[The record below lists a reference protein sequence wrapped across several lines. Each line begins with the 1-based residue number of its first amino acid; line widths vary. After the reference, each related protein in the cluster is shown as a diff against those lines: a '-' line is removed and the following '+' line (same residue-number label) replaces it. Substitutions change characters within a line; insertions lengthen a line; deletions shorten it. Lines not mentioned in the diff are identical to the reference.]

1 MIREIVNFIDYLE
14 EKSPDISSENL
25 TLKEGQYVF
34 LEKEGDE
41 LVIKDGK
48 ILKVDK
54 NTEPNYLYNE
64 FKNIYSVSEMINNKS
79 LNSNEKIFIEIGS
92 PFAISI
98 SGKGHK
104 KGIGKK
110 KQALE
115 AYFKA
120 ALNYLDEENEQHF
133 KWFEEFKHFTR
144 NKMFRFLDTIEE
156 GQNPKDTYMFYFFMK
171 EPEIKDYQRFYN
183 KYLETKVFL
192 YDLKK
197 GETHGISN
205 VLSGFNVKKTFLK
218 HKSASFELNY
228 KISGNEA
235 MKLYKFFRLQQKN
248 KILPNP
254 MPIFVDKEEIP
265 LSEQAITFY
274 NSNKD
279 KKFGHKEIIENLL
292 AKKENIQNF
301 YLIYFQNNLKGSRI
315 VDLDFVPVF
324 KHKLDKTIHIETF
337 FQTSNNSIHFDEI
350 KTVFE
355 FERIIVHNVFN
366 NQLVQKRKDESY
378 SLRYFDEIDNN
389 PKYITANTYI
399 QIMRYRKAF
408 YDFIYKS
415 KHQAITNI
423 MFHDIMKSSIL
434 DDIKHDNDY
443 NKTKDIKEKLNI
455 WFSLY
460 NYFNNNKNDEDMV
473 NKTKVL
479 FEKVSKIAKNE
490 QERMQ
495 SDDEFAFASG
505 QLIRTILNKSKTG
518 ERTHSLLEPFLQKTN
533 AQQYKLAIAR
543 AFETYKH
550 EFMFY
555 KGNKRYE
562 FDKIMSEVMGFEPD
576 EKNLKNQLPLIL
588 AGYFAETI
596 FKREAEAENAENN

>member
-1 MIREIVNFIDYLE
+1 MIREIVKFIDYIE
-14 EKSPDISSENL
+14 EKSPDIFSENL
-25 TLKEGQYVF
+25 TLKEGIYVF
-34 LEKEGDE
+34 LEKKGNE
-41 LVIKDGK
+41 LVIKDGN

-54 NTEPNYLYNE
+54 NSEPNYLYNE
-64 FKNIYSVSEMINNKS
+64 FKNLYSVSEMINNKS

-104 KGIGKK
+104 KSIEKK
-110 KQALE
+110 KQALD

-120 ALNYLDEENEQHF
+120 VLNYFDKENEQHI

-144 NKMFRFLDTIEE
+144 NKMFGFLDTIEE

-171 EPEIKDYQRFYN
+171 EPEIKDYQIFYN

-265 LSEQAITFY
+265 LSELAITFY

-292 AKKENIQNF
+292 AKKENLQNF

-324 KHKLDKTIHIETF
+324 KHKLDKPIHIETF

-350 KTVFE
+350 KTVFD
-355 FERIIVHNVFN
+355 FERIIVQKVFN
-366 NQLVQKRKDESY
+366 NQLVQKRKNESY

-399 QIMRYRKAF
+399 QLMRYRKAF

-415 KHQAITNI
+415 KHQAITNL
-423 MFHDIMKSSIL
+423 MFQDIMKSSIL
-434 DDIKHDNDY
+434 DDIRHDNDY

-473 NKTKVL
+473 NKTKEL

-576 EKNLKNQLPLIL
+576 EKNLKNQLHLIL

-596 FKREAEAENAENN
+596 FKREIENEDNDNE

>member
-1 MIREIVNFIDYLE
+1 MIREIIKFIDYLE
-14 EKSPDISSENL
+14 EKSPDIFSKNL
-25 TLKEGQYVF
+25 TLKEGLYVF
-34 LEKEGDE
+34 LEREGDE
-41 LVIKDGK
+41 LVIKEENILRVGK
-48 ILKVDK
+48 D
-54 NTEPNYLYNE
+54 TEQNNLYNE
-64 FKNIYSVSEMINNKS
+64 FKTLYSVSEMINNKS

-104 KGIGKK
+104 KSLEKK
-110 KQALE
+110 LQALE

-120 ALNYLDEENEQHF
+120 VLNYIDKENKQHI
-133 KWFEEFKHFTR
+133 KWFEEFKLFAKK
-144 NKMFRFLDTIEE
+144 KMFEFLDTVEE
-156 GQNPKDTYMFYFFMK
+156 GQNPKDTFMFYFFMK
-171 EPEIKDYQRFYN
+171 EPKIEDYQKFYN

-205 VLSGFNVKKTFLK
+205 VLSGFNVKKIFLK
-218 HKSASFELNY
+218 HKSASFEFNY

-254 MPIFVDKEEIP
+254 MPIFIDKEEIP
-265 LSEQAITFY
+265 LSKQAITFY

-279 KKFGHKEIIENLL
+279 KKFGHKEVIENLL
-292 AKKENIQNF
+292 TQNEYLQNF

-324 KHKLDKTIHIETF
+324 KHKLDKPIHIEVI
-337 FQTSNNSIHFDEI
+337 FQTSNNTIHFDEI
-350 KTVFE
+350 KTVFD
-355 FERIIVHNVFN
+355 FERIIVRKIFN
-366 NQLVQKRKDESY
+366 NQLVQKRKDGSY

-389 PKYITANTYI
+389 PKYITANIYI
-399 QIMRYRKAF
+399 QLIRYRKAF

-415 KHQAITNI
+415 KHQAITDL
-423 MFHDIMKSSIL
+423 MFQDIMKSLIL
-434 DDIKHDNDY
+434 DDIRHDNDY

-455 WFSLY
+455 WFNLY
-460 NYFNNNKNDEDMV
+460 NYFKNSKNNEDMV
-473 NKTKVL
+473 NKTKEL
-479 FEKVSKIAKNE
+479 FEKVSKIAKDE
-490 QERMQ
+490 KERMQ

-596 FKREAEAENAENN
+596 FKREIETGNS